1 MSYDLK
7 KLRDKF
13 FSDPDWKEMEE
24 LIQEYILPF
33 RDVENIVSNK
43 TNDEIASEVRGRQL
57 MVKQLDK
64 FLSDTGI
71 ISGRIKREAPKGYK

>member
-64 FLSDTGI
+64 FLADTGI